1 MAIKDVDCICSLS
14 FILSPSNFKVIVPPS
29 KSPHHTSSMHA
40 ELSTNTSAR
49 KLPSSQP
56 SSSIPQGLVRL
67 RSCRYPLSHAD
78 RLLQNEETWRNR
90 FPVPYRQTGRSNI
103 KSPSQFSPR
112 SVRHSQEVQN
122 SPHIP
127 GYATLMKRLAVFRT
141 SSYFDVAAAREIGI
155 QFHGNAGIIHR
166 K

>member
-1 MAIKDVDCICSLS
+1 MSIVSAHFHLS
-14 FILSPSNFKVIVPPS
+14 FLPPISRLLSHQVSHRTILLLCTRNYPQTRRQGNFHRRSPPG
-29 KSPHHTSSMHA
+29 
-40 ELSTNTSAR
+40 
-49 KLPSSQP
+49 
-56 SSSIPQGLVRL
+56 SIPQGLVRL

-112 SVRHSQEVQN
+112 SVRHPQGVQN

>member
-1 MAIKDVDCICSLS
+1 MSIVSAHFHLS
-14 FILSPSNFKVIVPPS
+14 FLPPISRLLSNQVSHRTILLLCTRNYPQTRRQRNFHRRSP
-29 KSPHHTSSMHA
+29 
-40 ELSTNTSAR
+40 LG
-49 KLPSSQP
+49 
-56 SSSIPQGLVRL
+56 SIPQGLVRL
-67 RSCRYPLSHAD
+67 RSCRYPLSYAD

>member
-1 MAIKDVDCICSLS
+1 MSIVSAHFHLS
-14 FILSPSNFKVIVPPS
+14 FLPPISRLLSHQVSHRTILLLCTRNYPQTRRQGNFHRRSPPG
-29 KSPHHTSSMHA
+29 
-40 ELSTNTSAR
+40 
-49 KLPSSQP
+49 
-56 SSSIPQGLVRL
+56 SIPQGLVRL

>member
-1 MAIKDVDCICSLS
+1 MSIVSAHFHLS
-14 FILSPSNFKVIVPPS
+14 FLPPISRLLSHQVSHRTILLLCTRNYPQTRRQGNFHRRSPPG
-29 KSPHHTSSMHA
+29 
-40 ELSTNTSAR
+40 
-49 KLPSSQP
+49 
-56 SSSIPQGLVRL
+56 SIPQGLVRL

-112 SVRHSQEVQN
+112 SVRYSQEVQN

-127 GYATLMKRLAVFRT
+127 GYAALMKRLAVFRT

>member
-14 FILSPSNFKVIVPPS
+14 FILSPSNFKVIVQPS
-29 KSPHHTSSMHA
+29 KSPHYTSSMHA

-56 SSSIPQGLVRL
+56 SRQYTSRPRTITILPIFCSHTRIGFYKMRRHGKSISSSVSP
-67 RSCRYPLSHAD
+67 
-78 RLLQNEETWRNR
+78 
-90 FPVPYRQTGRSNI
+90 GRAF
-103 KSPSQFSPR
+103 KYKKPFSIFSR
-112 SVRHSQEVQN
+112 SVRHPQGVQN